1 MYLGHLRDQYID
13 LGTQILAHKKP
24 FSKFLFS
31 EKYVEV
37 AINDFTIY
45 PIVLEYKIA
54 DKKKKTMTQRGQ
66 SKRSNRSCK
75 YSPFLLPK

>member
-54 DKKKKTMTQRGQ
+54 DKKKKNNDTER
-66 SKRSNRSCK
+66 SKQEK
-75 YSPFLLPK
+75 